1 MKVLLFAH
9 GSTGDVL
16 PIVAIAKA
24 LAARGHSPLVAAPD
38 HFANLVEGNGA
49 SFLPTGAD
57 FRAAAEQTL
66 RGKADDNR
74 SHHDGVSWGGAWS
87 ALRAR
92 RSMFH
97 TMAANL
103 LSHVSD
109 FDLLTF
115 TFPGR
120 AVAAFLATA
129 ANLPAVLTLSAPGIA
144 TGEQPHV
151 FFPQRRWGALY
162 NRMTYSLS
170 EGATWPVFSS
180 DVRSLVNEFRPS
192 SFDWSRIHAIHH
204 NRLPTAG
211 LWSPLLSPR
220 PNDWSEDVRVVGHP
234 FVNQSE
240 AWTPPND
247 LVRFLDAGAPP
258 VYVGFGSIPARN
270 PRRLAE
276 LVLEAIS
283 RAGVRA
289 VLLKGWGGL
298 DLPSHNENVYVGE
311 SLPHDWLFPR
321 MAAVVH
327 HCGCGTAH
335 AGLRA
340 GVPTVP
346 TPVLMDQPFWAERL
360 HRAGVATKPIPRKVL
375 TETRL
380 ADALRQAV
388 TDEELI
394 RNARELGAR
403 LRAEDG
409 ASSAAAVIEAAY
421 ERTAVAAPV

>member
-24 LAARGHSPLVAAPD
+24 LATRGHTSVVAAPD
-38 HFANLVEGNGA
+38 HFAGLVEGNGA
-49 SFLPTGAD
+49 AFLPTGAD

-66 RGKADDNR
+66 RGKSKTR
-74 SHHDGVSWGGAWS
+74 SDRHDGVSWGGALS
-87 ALRAR
+87 ALRDR
-92 RSMFH
+92 RSMFR

-103 LSHVSD
+103 LPHVSE

-120 AVAAFLATA
+120 AVAAFLASA
-129 ANLPAVLTLSAPGIA
+129 ANLPAVLTLSAPGVA

-151 FFPQRRWGALY
+151 FFPQRQWGTFY

-170 EGATWPVFSS
+170 EGVTWPVFSS
-180 DVRSLVNEFRPS
+180 DVRFLVNEFRPS
-192 SFDWSRIHAIHH
+192 SFDWSRIRAIHH

-211 LWSPLLSPR
+211 LWSSLLSQR
-220 PNDWSEDVRVVGHP
+220 PNDWSADIQLVGHP

-240 AWTPPND
+240 AWTPPED
-247 LVRFLDAGAPP
+247 LVRFLEAGTQP

-276 LVLEAIS
+276 LVLKAVS
-283 RAGVRA
+283 QAGVRA

-298 DLPSHNENVYVGE
+298 DLPAHDENVYVGD

-360 HRAGVATKPIPRKVL
+360 HRAGVATKPIPRQAL
-375 TETRL
+375 TEARL
-380 ADALRQAV
+380 AEALRQAV
-388 TDEELI
+388 TNENLA
-394 RNARELGAR
+394 RNAKELGAS

-409 ASSAAAVIEAAY
+409 ANSAADVIEAAY
-421 ERTAVAAPV
+421 ERTAVAASV

>member
-24 LAARGHSPLVAAPD
+24 LAARGHTSVVAAPD
-38 HFANLVEGNGA
+38 HFANLVEENGA
-49 SFLPTGAD
+49 TFLPTGAD

-66 RGKADDNR
+66 RGKADDKGDR
-74 SHHDGVSWGGAWS
+74 HDGVSWGGAWS

-92 RSMFH
+92 RAMFR

-103 LSHVSD
+103 LPHVPD

-129 ANLPAVLTLSAPGIA
+129 ANLPAVLTLSAPGVA
-144 TGEQPHV
+144 TSEQPHV
-151 FFPQRRWGALY
+151 FFPQRQWGTFY

-170 EGATWPVFSS
+170 EGVTWPVFSS
-180 DVRSLVNEFRPS
+180 DVRFLVNEFKPS
-192 SFDWSRIHAIHH
+192 SFDWSRLHAIHH

-211 LWSPLLSPR
+211 LWSSLLSPR
-220 PNDWSEDVRVVGHP
+220 PNDWSDDIQVVGHP

-240 AWTPPND
+240 AWTPPDD
-247 LVRFLDAGAPP
+247 LVRFLEAGAPP

-270 PRRLAE
+270 PRRLTE
-276 LVLEAIS
+276 LVLGAIS

-298 DLPSHNENVYVGE
+298 ELPAQDERVFVGE

-360 HRAGVATKPIPRKVL
+360 HRVGVATRPIPRKAL

-388 TDEELI
+388 TDENLI
-394 RNARELGAR
+394 RNSRELGAR
-403 LRAEDG
+403 LREEAG
-409 ASSAAAVIEAAY
+409 ASSAADVIEAAY
-421 ERTAVAAPV
+421 ERTAVAASV